1 MVLLVAAALV
11 LAGLGL
17 LVGVA
22 GSVVRHLAE
31 FARVAELCRQR
42 LVAAQTHAMPHA
54 ERLQHAAAE
63 LADHL
68 AELERAT
75 GRLRGRSR
83 A

>member
-1 MVLLVAAALV
+1 VVLLVAAALV

-22 GSVVRHLAE
+22 GSVVHHLAE

-42 LVAAQTHAMPHA
+42 LVAAQAHAMPHA
-54 ERLQHAAAE
+54 ERLQDAAAE

>member
-31 FARVAELCRQR
+31 FARVAELCRSPTIWPSWNAPPAGC
-42 LVAAQTHAMPHA
+42 VAALGR
-54 ERLQHAAAE
+54 ERVATYDEPVTGGVPEEPTWAA
-63 LADHL
+63 
-68 AELERAT
+68 T
-75 GRLRGRSR
+75 
-83 A
+83 